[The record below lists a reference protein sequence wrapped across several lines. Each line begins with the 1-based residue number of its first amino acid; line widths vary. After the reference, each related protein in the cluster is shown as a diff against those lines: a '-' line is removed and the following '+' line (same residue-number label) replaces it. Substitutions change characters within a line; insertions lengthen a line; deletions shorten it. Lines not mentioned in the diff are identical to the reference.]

1 MSGWNLEIGA
11 SIIRPMLPSPYWR
24 LCFHWSATPEGAEA
38 TIMRRAPCS
47 AAARIA
53 CTRPGLIARRASTA
67 SAAGARS
74 ISAAASGGGRD
85 LIWVER
91 AERGASMYWVD
102 VYKRGLPGR
111 LRSPIVGSEPQPLP
125 EGRSGTRHVHRVD
138 VQAGRA
144 AGEGAGAE
152 VGQHGHAECLHG
164 GGVVAIAFQLEP
176 HPARDLGA
184 AGVGEAGQ
192 LGEIVDRHDAGHDR
206 HADAERAS
214 LLDEMEIRVGVV

>member
-11 SIIRPMLPSPYWR
+11 SIIRPMVPSPYWR

-47 AAARIA
+47 TSARIA
-53 CTRPGLIARRASTA
+53 CTRPGLIESRASTA

-125 EGRSGTRHVHRVD
+125 EGRGRTCHVHRVD
-138 VQAGRA
+138 MQPGRA
-144 AGEGAGAE
+144 AGEEAVAE
-152 VGQHGHAECLHG
+152 VRHHIHAECLHG
-164 GGVVAIAFQLEP
+164 RGVVAIALELEA

-184 AGVGEAGQ
+184 AGVGEAG
-192 LGEIVDRHDAGHDR
+192 E
-206 HADAERAS
+206 
-214 LLDEMEIRVGVV
+214 